1 MKNINFSI
9 PISIFREGKNFV
21 AYSPVLDLSTCSDSF
36 DDAQKMFEEATR
48 IFFEE
53 LDRKGTMDEVLVSLG
68 WKKSDSNWLPPTE
81 VSHQTKRFSLAIK
94 A

>member
-1 MKNINFSI
+1 MKNIYFSI
-9 PISIFREGKNFV
+9 PVSIFREGKDFV
-21 AYSPVLDLSTCSDSF
+21 AYSPVLDLSTCSDSL
-36 DDAQKMFEEATR
+36 DGAQKMFEEATG

-53 LDRKGTMDEVLVSLG
+53 LDRKGTMGEVLTSLG

-81 VSHQTKRFSLAIK
+81 VSHQTKKFSLALK